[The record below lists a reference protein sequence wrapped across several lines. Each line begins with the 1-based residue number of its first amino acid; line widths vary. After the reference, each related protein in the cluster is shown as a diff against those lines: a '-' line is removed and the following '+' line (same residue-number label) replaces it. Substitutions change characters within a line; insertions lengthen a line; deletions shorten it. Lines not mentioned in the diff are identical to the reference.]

1 MQAAAR
7 ADGNVQAAPPA
18 DGGRRT
24 PRVHRREERKFLKK
38 KRREER
44 KFEEREEAK
53 IRI

>member
-1 MQAAAR
+1 
-7 ADGNVQAAPPA
+7 
-18 DGGRRT
+18 
-24 PRVHRREERKFLKK
+24 VHRREERKFLKK